1 MTSDLK
7 RCFKLTRS
15 PFRIRSS
22 LRIASHRIDI
32 WDGNVLL
39 GAALFP
45 EFQAIAEGSDAAA
58 IDWKINRR
66 IRYDRPEAMGA

>member
-1 MTSDLK
+1 M
-7 RCFKLTRS
+7 
-15 PFRIRSS
+15 
-22 LRIASHRIDI
+22 

-45 EFQAIAEGSDAAA
+45 EFQAIAEGADAAA

-66 IRYDRPEAMGA
+66 ISYDRPEAMGA